1 MRYMGM
7 RNWLCVVGPLLLV
20 VGLMLP
26 EAAFAFSPK
35 VERACKT
42 DYKRLCPQ
50 YKPSSPQLRACM
62 EAKANEITPSCIS
75 ALVDDGVVDRRRAG
89 R

>member
-1 MRYMGM
+1 MRRKQFPISAPVLGM
-7 RNWLCVVGPLLLV
+7 LAWAL
-20 VGLMLP
+20 GLMLP
-26 EAAFAFSPK
+26 EAASAFSPK
-35 VERACKT
+35 VERACKS

-62 EAKANEITPSCIS
+62 EAKANEISPSCIA
-75 ALVDDGVVDRRRAG
+75 ALIDDGVVDRRRAA